1 MVFSMTGYGQSAKE
15 IGGYKISIE
24 MKSVNH
30 RYSEIVLRLPREWA
44 NLEDRL
50 RRIVQGR
57 IRRGRVDVFIN
68 KEHVGETACAVDVN
82 MQVVDA
88 YMQAAKQLSEKYGLS
103 GEIEVMDVLRLPDAV
118 TVSEKTT
125 WSEEQLIA
133 CLEDG
138 LTEALE
144 GLYQMRTV
152 EGAHLAQDTKE
163 RVARLEVIHGELVEW
178 APVVVTDYRAKLKQ
192 RLEQLSEQHLTFDD
206 TKFGME
212 VALFAERSN
221 IDEELTRLDSH
232 FQQFKKLLE
241 SEEPIG
247 RKLDF
252 LIQEMNRETN
262 TIGSKANHLEI
273 VNRVVEMKAELEKIR
288 EQIANME

>member
-50 RRIVQGR
+50 RRIVQR
-57 IRRGRVDVFIN
+57 HIRRGRVDVFIN
-68 KEHVGETACAVDVN
+68 KEHVGETASAVDVN

-88 YMQAAKQLSEKYGLS
+88 YMQAANQLSQKYGLS
-103 GEIEVMDVLRLPDAV
+103 GNLELMDILRLPDVV

-125 WSEEQLIA
+125 WSEEQLIV

-144 GLYQMRTV
+144 GLCQMRIA

-163 RVARLEVIHGELVEW
+163 RIARLEVIHGELVEW

-212 VALFAERSN
+212 IALFAERCN
-221 IDEELTRLDSH
+221 IDEELTRLYSH

>member
-50 RRIVQGR
+50 RRIVQR
-57 IRRGRVDVFIN
+57 HIRRGRVDVFIN
-68 KEHVGETACAVDVN
+68 KEHVGETASAVDVN

-88 YMQAAKQLSEKYGLS
+88 YMQAANQLSQKYGLS
-103 GEIEVMDVLRLPDAV
+103 GNLELMDILRLPDVV

-125 WSEEQLIA
+125 WSEEQLIT

-144 GLYQMRTV
+144 GLCQMRIA

-163 RVARLEVIHGELVEW
+163 RIARLEVIHGELVEW

-212 VALFAERSN
+212 IALFAERCN
-221 IDEELTRLDSH
+221 IDEELTRLYSH

>member
-1 MVFSMTGYGQSAKE
+1 
-15 IGGYKISIE
+15 
-24 MKSVNH
+24 
-30 RYSEIVLRLPREWA
+30 
-44 NLEDRL
+44 
-50 RRIVQGR
+50 
-57 IRRGRVDVFIN
+57 
-68 KEHVGETACAVDVN
+68 
-82 MQVVDA
+82 
-88 YMQAAKQLSEKYGLS
+88 LSEKYGLS

-144 GLYQMRTV
+144 GLCQMRTV

-163 RVARLEVIHGELVEW
+163 RVARLEVIHGKLVEW